1 MANQFNVE
9 LTMRESPS
17 DAQAR
22 AAVALTEPARR
33 VGLRLTKRGTSELDF
48 RPRVK
53 LPLLMTLWHNLNHE
67 HMTIKFEP
75 AETSGTRVKING
87 AVARGHHALAANP
100 EHWSEALGGSS
111 PQAV

>member
-1 MANQFNVE
+1 MASPFNVG

-22 AAVALTEPARR
+22 AATALTAPARA
-33 VGLRLTKRGTSELDF
+33 VGLHLTKRAGELSY

-53 LPLLMTLWHNLNHE
+53 WPLLMTLWHNLNHE
-67 HMTIKFEP
+67 QNTVKFEP
-75 AETSGTRVKING
+75 AETSGTRVRISG

-100 EHWSEALGGSS
+100 EHWSEALGGSA
-111 PQAV
+111 PGAV